1 MSNVQFLNPKAEV
14 LKKIQALAMNINAA
28 MGLQEVMKSNLGPK
42 GTLKMLVGGAGQ
54 IKLTKD
60 GSVLLH
66 EMQIQ
71 HPTAGMI
78 ARSATAQDDI
88 VGDGT
93 TSNVLLIGEMMKQA
107 QRLVQEQVHPRIIT
121 EGYELARKEALKFLE
136 EFKIVREVPEKPLL
150 VSVARTALCTKLHP
164 DLANQ
169 LVDIVVD
176 AVGIIKIPD
185 KPLDLHMIEIMHMVH
200 RLASDTEL
208 VRGLVLDHGARHPDM
223 PKRLEKCHILT
234 CNVSL

>member
-1 MSNVQFLNPKAEV
+1 MIMSNVQYLNPKAEV
-14 LKKIQALAMNINAA
+14 LKKVQALAMNINAA

-60 GSVLLH
+60 GNVLLH

-93 TSNVLLIGEMMKQA
+93 TSNVLLIGELLKQA
-107 QRLVQEQVHPRIIT
+107 QRLIQEQVHPRIIT
-121 EGYELARKEALKFLE
+121 EGY
-136 EFKIVREVPEKPLL
+136 
-150 VSVARTALCTKLHP
+150 
-164 DLANQ
+164 
-169 LVDIVVD
+169 
-176 AVGIIKIPD
+176 
-185 KPLDLHMIEIMHMVH
+185 
-200 RLASDTEL
+200 
-208 VRGLVLDHGARHPDM
+208 
-223 PKRLEKCHILT
+223 
-234 CNVSL
+234 

>member
-14 LKKIQALAMNINAA
+14 ARAAQALGINISAA
-28 MGLQEVMKSNLGPK
+28 KGIQDVLKSNLGPK

-93 TSNVLLIGEMMKQA
+93 TSNVLLIGELMKQA

-121 EGYELARKEALKFLE
+121 EGYELGRK
-136 EFKIVREVPEKPLL
+136 
-150 VSVARTALCTKLHP
+150 
-164 DLANQ
+164 
-169 LVDIVVD
+169 
-176 AVGIIKIPD
+176 
-185 KPLDLHMIEIMHMVH
+185 
-200 RLASDTEL
+200 
-208 VRGLVLDHGARHPDM
+208 
-223 PKRLEKCHILT
+223 
-234 CNVSL
+234 